1 MGGLRRLA
9 VPIGIVAA
17 VLLVALFNPWVKV
30 DEGTTLREV
39 LTIAFWVS
47 FTLLLVALFEDRK
60 EPEAAVVEIEGPR
73 FVRFLFSNT
82 RAGLFWLP
90 IRLFLGFAWLDAGWH
105 KFSGTGWMDGGAA
118 LAGFWKGAV
127 AVPEQGRPP
136 ISYEWYR
143 DFINFLLAGHH
154 ETWFAPLITF
164 GELAVGVGLLLGA
177 LTGLAAFGGALM
189 NMSFLLAG
197 SASTNPVLFTMA
209 IGLILAWKVAGWYG
223 LDRYLLPALGR
234 ALAARPGARWTAR
247 DQRPRLTWPWGG
259 RRILATGS
267 AASSSRP
274 TSGPSRSSR
283 RRGRSTSP
291 RTHGAQLLIVSVI
304 DPAEM
309 SVDAVAVPQRGRAAT
324 APRWDQVRDVRRDA
338 AQRLVERGREA
349 GVPATFMVWTGD
361 PGSSIVAA
369 AAAEQADLVVVG
381 SHGRGR
387 LGRMVMGSVSD
398 HVARQAGCPVLVVR
412 GQGRPD

>member
-17 VLLVALFNPWVKV
+17 VLLVVLFNPWVKV

-60 EPEAAVVEIEGPR
+60 EPEAATVEIEGPR

-223 LDRYLLPALGR
+223 LDRYLLPALG
-234 ALAARPGARWTAR
+234 A
-247 DQRPRLTWPWGG
+247 PW
-259 RRILATGS
+259 
-267 AASSSRP
+267 
-274 TSGPSRSSR
+274 
-283 RRGRSTSP
+283 RRGPALGGQPVTS
-291 RTHGAQLLIVSVI
+291 
-304 DPAEM
+304 
-309 SVDAVAVPQRGRAAT
+309 
-324 APRWDQVRDVRRDA
+324 AP
-338 AQRLVERGREA
+338 G
-349 GVPATFMVWTGD
+349 
-361 PGSSIVAA
+361 
-369 AAAEQADLVVVG
+369 
-381 SHGRGR
+381 
-387 LGRMVMGSVSD
+387 
-398 HVARQAGCPVLVVR
+398 
-412 GQGRPD
+412 